1 MNIFLSYA
9 QTDKEWVDE
18 FSALLREANLAINLG
33 ISNLQFGKQW
43 ESALRQGIESAD
55 LVVSILTVHSLQSAW
70 VLFELGAATGARKA
84 VLPLLIG
91 RNGVFPEIPKGMNGY
106 RFLRAESPR
115 QAAEQVARHVAD
127 QMAGV

>member
-9 QTDKEWVDE
+9 QADKKWVDE
-18 FSALLREANLAINLG
+18 FSALLREANLAIQLG
-33 ISNLQFGKQW
+33 ISNLQFEKKW

-55 LVVSILTVHSLQSAW
+55 LVVSILTDHSLQSAW

-84 VLPLLIG
+84 VLPLLVG
-91 RNGVFPEIPKGMNGY
+91 RNDVFPEIPKGMNGY
-106 RFLRAESPR
+106 RFLKVGSPR
-115 QAAEQVARHVAD
+115 QAAEQVTRYVSE